1 VGFGLRGRGPWSLAT
16 GTILIASLTVFLAAS
31 PAVQSKPR
39 CKAGSEQ
46 AGCKLPLGASYRK
59 NTKQGS
65 ATGFIT
71 ATVTK
76 NGFSL
81 TFYRAY
87 LKCTAG
93 SPFIS
98 MVALATSLEGKT
110 RPKVGKKYE
119 LKRIDNRN
127 TETGPESTT
136 TKATVKF
143 SSARQAKLSLFYSS
157 TAQGTLQCRG
167 SLNATLK
174 RQ

>member
-1 VGFGLRGRGPWSLAT
+1 VEFGLRGRGRWSLAA
-16 GTILIASLTVFLAAS
+16 GTLLIASLMLFLAAS
-31 PAVQSKPR
+31 PSAQNRPR

-46 AGCKLPLGASYRK
+46 ANCRLPLGATYRT

-71 ATVTK
+71 ATVTR
-76 NGFSL
+76 NGFNL

-93 SPFIS
+93 SPFIG

-127 TETGPESTT
+127 AETGPQSTT

-143 SSARQAKLSLFYSS
+143 SSARAKLSVFYNS
-157 TAQGTLQCRG
+157 TANGTLQCRG
-167 SLNATLK
+167 TLNATLK